1 MTNTLVLQTA
11 LSSETE
17 RLLAQITDICTGQ
30 SIEFFVAG
38 ATAREVLL
46 HHVHGRRIGR
56 KTRDIDIAIFV
67 DDWQQ
72 FDALKK
78 ELIAQ
83 GAKAITGNAHRLLWQ
98 DNELD
103 IIPFGNIA
111 VENTIAWPPDR
122 AIVMAVDGFQEA
134 FQQAVAVR
142 LSNSCELLFCSL
154 PGLALLKLFAWR
166 DRGNQNGKDAVDL
179 FTLISEYGHIEDER
193 IYEIPVD
200 IENFDSDPD
209 RLGAFLLGTDV
220 ISLLQHSTTKGTASP
235 LPQLDNQKL
244 IDAIVRQTTRDDA
257 ERIEQLIG
265 DFWQGAEGQK

>member
-1 MTNTLVLQTA
+1 M
-11 LSSETE
+11 
-17 RLLAQITDICTGQ
+17 
-30 SIEFFVAG
+30 
-38 ATAREVLL
+38 

-78 ELIAQ
+78 ELVTQ

-142 LSNSCELLFCSL
+142 LSNGCELLFCSL

-166 DRGNQNGKDAVDL
+166 DRGNQN
-179 FTLISEYGHIEDER
+179 
-193 IYEIPVD
+193 
-200 IENFDSDPD
+200 
-209 RLGAFLLGTDV
+209 
-220 ISLLQHSTTKGTASP
+220 
-235 LPQLDNQKL
+235 
-244 IDAIVRQTTRDDA
+244 
-257 ERIEQLIG
+257 
-265 DFWQGAEGQK
+265 